1 MSFFGKNGLTQ
12 EDLQKL
18 KERFDT
24 IIKNANKNPEDY
36 AAYYKK
42 EAENIVM
49 QVIELPNEEALE
61 KALEM
66 IETSAKFE
74 LIRKNVVRG
83 LLDGTI

>member
-36 AAYYKK
+36 VAYYKK